1 MANKLKIDI
10 ALPSKSKL
18 QSELDSLLG
27 KMNNEKIKVDFKL
40 DGSSIKGILSEL
52 NKVKAQIGDFKILET
67 GSSLIDGKTISEFVK
82 IEDSLGNI
90 VRLTEK
96 QGSIY
101 RENLN
106 PVQKLT
112 KEEEKYAEQIYKAND
127 ALEVRKMKLQSA
139 LDGLYSRGVVSESQL
154 NSTGLDSMI
163 SNLNLGSTNTDFERI
178 NQILREQLTL
188 ERDMISAR
196 QQEKKEISNAIKEQL
211 NLADKV
217 EKVKNKYN
225 AQLDT
230 IEKVNEAFLKSS
242 KGSALKT
249 ELENIRTE
257 VNNLNPSN
265 VSELNSQVSR
275 LDSTIR
281 NTSTDVSTMGR
292 EWSLATQNAN
302 TFTGAIGE
310 ALRKIGI
317 FNIGYDIINGI
328 ENQFREG
335 VQSVIDMDTALSNLN
350 KVVDISKSEMLEMR
364 DAAVS
369 LGEELG
375 RSAVDVAEG
384 MAEFGRQYK
393 DLDQIK
399 EMTESSIIGANVMD
413 NVTSGE
419 VAKSLTTILT
429 SMELEAS
436 NAIDVIN
443 KLNEVQNNFRVE
455 SGDMLNA
462 LAEVGSTAKTS
473 GVELNDLTGYITAL
487 TVATGKSGDE
497 VGTAIRS
504 IMARMYKSDSIK
516 ALKEINVQVKDAEGN
531 FRDFTS
537 IMNDLDK
544 VWQNLSQTQKIQTA
558 QTVGGIQRYNDFIS
572 LVSNLDTA
580 MEASATAA
588 DSFNS
593 AVNEN
598 NIYLE
603 SIEGRMSSLTATAQ
617 GFWFNLI
624 DSDAIKGGISLL
636 ESFIKGLD
644 GMQQT
649 FGSIPTAIGVAS
661 SAILMFTNNP
671 LKKLAEGI
679 AKNGLRAEE
688 LQSILNKVRTEM
700 GSATTVSG
708 KATAGIKLLGS
719 AFNSA
724 GVQAAILTVKTVA
737 LQAAFSMGLSLAIT
751 AVIGSLT
758 KLVDSMITTK
768 AEWKEITDECSA
780 NIDKNN
786 ELISSVETLMSKENQ
801 LNSELQSGKLTAEEQ
816 AQARE
821 ELLEVQKQIAQLL
834 PESSNAFTSEGDAI
848 STNTDKVLEN
858 LDAKKKLSEA
868 EAIKM
873 IGSVNLYDSDVA
885 AKKYEEEQKKYEE
898 LMEAYKKGEQWNGLD
913 VTEKMIEK
921 SKKKIDEYKE
931 TIETDMKIIET
942 LRNSGWTDEQIAS
955 RLYDKTTLEEGISM
969 LGRTEQAWG
978 LMTQAI
984 EENTNA
990 KKENSEVQ
998 PITEE
1003 SALEDIQDRIN
1014 EAEITTQ
1021 SATDI
1026 MNKFSEAISNG
1037 VSPAEALASA
1047 LNSID
1052 MQSNLQDATKTY
1064 AECIN
1069 EVADLHSML
1078 KELNEEQE
1086 LTPSIISKIALAYPE
1101 VGASVTD
1108 LASLQDFLQNK
1119 INETMQKQSEAY
1131 AVMIGNDTNYYASKI
1146 ANNSEFEQLLNDSI
1160 NSIVGMQT
1168 EGYDIDL
1175 SNFATLNEL
1184 KNGIQNQFG
1193 EAQGESI
1200 NSILDMYNAAYTFD
1214 SQNFAD
1220 LQSMKQGYI
1229 NQLIPAIA
1237 NWIAQFTGGNAEGYT
1252 KDLSSFNDL
1261 AEMKT
1266 YAISQLSGKMAD
1278 LQAEWSKVITSYNNA
1293 VDQAYANGNENKAM
1307 ELESQALRKVK
1318 PINEQINRISAQLS
1332 TVDKVFGGLQTQLNT
1347 YEAKFTGATFGGN
1360 VSGNKGSSSNKGSSD
1375 SSSSTEKE
1383 VEDISIKIDGYYK
1396 LNDVLEDYNNL
1407 LDKNKLAQEHAT
1419 PEQLNNLIAE
1429 EISLMEKK
1437 KKVLSELTKAYQ
1449 SEANQIKNTLSSNGF
1464 LFDSY
1469 GNLINSQERLAEIM
1483 NWINSS
1489 TSGSYKEEQKEN
1501 LEALCDLVER
1511 YTELC
1516 NTEIP
1521 KATAEFESMNNSIKD
1536 IAVEKLTDLREE
1548 LVDALKVSIEADKE
1562 SEIDILD
1569 ARIEELQKQIDDLED
1584 SYEDKVKKK
1593 AKLEAELLKWQK
1605 DDSVYSIKKQ
1615 KEIQEELD
1623 DLNKEIKKEQLELE
1637 IENVEKEKQEI
1648 EDIYDKKLEEKNL
1661 YYEADRLLA
1670 EGHIEEIKNLLEG
1683 NSEDFKSLGNLL
1695 GEAFKENFMSEI
1707 ELALESL
1714 KLLKG
1719 EENKLTNSN
1728 NSSNT
1733 PTINSS
1739 STPSI
1744 STNNS
1749 TSIST
1754 STISKG
1760 SKVKIS
1766 DIGATIY
1773 KDSYTSKSSGTVKGA
1788 GVKSGDGLYIVN
1800 DNNGRV
1806 AVSRTNSIKD
1816 ALFWIPKSKV
1826 SAFDTGGYTGT
1837 WGDNNGRMAILHQ
1850 KERVLSAEQ
1859 TASFERLV
1867 DILPLLTN
1875 NSVFSNIK
1883 NASRNFVPN
1892 SELGV
1897 NNNIVINNEFNV
1909 ETKTDFEAERFETN
1923 VEKMLIK
1930 DLRRFGRIKTN

>member
-265 VSELNSQVSR
+265 VSELNRQVSR

-990 KKENSEVQ
+990 KKENSKVQ

-1037 VSPAEALASA
+1037 VSPAEALAEA

-1052 MQSNLQDATKTY
+1052 MQSNMEDATKSY
-1064 AECIN
+1064 GKAIAEAQTLKDLIEEIN
-1069 EVADLHSML
+1069 ENGLTSDIIL
-1078 KELNEEQE
+1078 ELSEKFPE
-1086 LTPSIISKIALAYPE
+1086 LGSKILD
-1101 VGASVTD
+1101 VGQTV
-1108 LASLQDFLQNK
+1108 DFLNGK
-1119 INETMQKQSEAY
+1119 IKEQGEIY
-1131 AVMIGNDTNYYASKI
+1131 ASAMEVMIANDDNWYANNI
-1146 ANNSEFEQLLNDSI
+1146 ANNQSVQNAINDLCSKFI
-1160 NSIVGMQT
+1160 NDQGEAYNI
-1168 EGYDIDL
+1168 DI
-1175 SNFATLNEL
+1175 NNYKTLTEL
-1184 KNGIQNQFG
+1184 KNAMNQDLIDGLASFLTSLVGGSAETYARDLRNCKTWAEQKAYLIAKLDEQIAKAERNLAKHVQNVVNISNKTG
-1193 EAQGESI
+1193 GVNGES
-1200 NSILDMYNAAYTFD
+1200 
-1214 SQNFAD
+1214 
-1220 LQSMKQGYI
+1220 
-1229 NQLIPAIA
+1229 AID
-1237 NWIAQFTGGNAEGYT
+1237 E
-1252 KDLSSFNDL
+1252 KLS
-1261 AEMKT
+1261 A
-1266 YAISQLSGKMAD
+1266 MA
-1278 LQAEWSKVITSYNNA
+1278 QAELNKLN
-1293 VDQAYANGNENKAM
+1293 QARE
-1307 ELESQALRKVK
+1307 EIE
-1318 PINEQINRISAQLS
+1318 
-1332 TVDKVFGGLQTQLNT
+1332 T
-1347 YEAKFTGATFGGN
+1347 TFGAINTAFDKSIGSITN
-1360 VSGNKGSSSNKGSSD
+1360 VGGKGSGSGNKGSSG
-1375 SSSSTEKE
+1375 SSSSSKE
-1383 VEDISIKIDGYYK
+1383 VEDMESLVDRYHDLEDAI
-1396 LNDVLEDYNNL
+1396 NDVNNELET
-1407 LDKNKLAQEHAT
+1407 NKILQDGAT
-1419 PEQLNNLIAE
+1419 GQQKIKLMEKEIQLYKKQQQAIKNLIAE
-1429 EISLMEKK
+1429 QKKEAQELKNSLSSQGVKFNSAGDISNYNQILTSKVNWANSLSGDAKEKAIEQVKELEEAMKSYDELVNKTIPSQEQEWESLNNTIKDVYKTQAELIADMEKNISETIEYELK
-1437 KKVLSELTKAYQ
+1437 KRYDAKKEALNKEKELYNKEYE
-1449 SEANQIKNTLSSNGF
+1449 EANFEEEMNT
-1464 LFDSY
+1464 
-1469 GNLINSQERLAEIM
+1469 ERNKLAEIQAEIDKVKNDTSRAGQLRLKQLLEEYEEQQKVINDKIKEQQNQAINDRFDEEEALLDKELEDMTSTENLSQMVAEAISTGMIKIGEETINVQNSM
-1483 NWINSS
+1483 NDMLKETEVGFANVALQQSEWLSNLEQIKTLYSSINSIMSNAGMTIPSYDNISRSRSIGDISITTGGITITGNADSS
-1489 TSGSYKEEQKEN
+1489 TLGSIQ
-1501 LEALCDLVER
+1501 
-1511 YTELC
+1511 
-1516 NTEIP
+1516 
-1521 KATAEFESMNNSIKD
+1521 
-1536 IAVEKLTDLREE
+1536 
-1548 LVDALKVSIEADKE
+1548 
-1562 SEIDILD
+1562 DILD
-1569 ARIEELQKQIDDLED
+1569 AQAKEIYKNI
-1584 SYEDKVKKK
+1584 VKK
-1593 AKLEAELLKWQK
+1593 
-1605 DDSVYSIKKQ
+1605 
-1615 KEIQEELD
+1615 
-1623 DLNKEIKKEQLELE
+1623 
-1637 IENVEKEKQEI
+1637 
-1648 EDIYDKKLEEKNL
+1648 
-1661 YYEADRLLA
+1661 
-1670 EGHIEEIKNLLEG
+1670 
-1683 NSEDFKSLGNLL
+1683 
-1695 GEAFKENFMSEI
+1695 
-1707 ELALESL
+1707 
-1714 KLLKG
+1714 
-1719 EENKLTNSN
+1719 
-1728 NSSNT
+1728 
-1733 PTINSS
+1733 
-1739 STPSI
+1739 
-1744 STNNS
+1744 
-1749 TSIST
+1749 
-1754 STISKG
+1754 
-1760 SKVKIS
+1760 
-1766 DIGATIY
+1766 
-1773 KDSYTSKSSGTVKGA
+1773 
-1788 GVKSGDGLYIVN
+1788 
-1800 DNNGRV
+1800 
-1806 AVSRTNSIKD
+1806 
-1816 ALFWIPKSKV
+1816 
-1826 SAFDTGGYTGT
+1826 
-1837 WGDNNGRMAILHQ
+1837 
-1850 KERVLSAEQ
+1850 LS
-1859 TASFERLV
+1859 
-1867 DILPLLTN
+1867 
-1875 NSVFSNIK
+1875 
-1883 NASRNFVPN
+1883 
-1892 SELGV
+1892 
-1897 NNNIVINNEFNV
+1897 
-1909 ETKTDFEAERFETN
+1909 
-1923 VEKMLIK
+1923 
-1930 DLRRFGRIKTN
+1930 